1 MWNLGREPST
11 DDLTVTSAS
20 SPHHYSH
27 NNNKSSN
34 QKSLEAS
41 AAAAGSLRPSA
52 LHLPQAQPD
61 ISLLEAQP
69 DPPAP
74 FTIDTS
80 HYNTSRVVINPGTP
94 TEPTYELEKKGHT
107 SVIRVSY
114 PGPGDHIHH
123 QPPPPQ
129 QQTVLKSFQP
139 GGGVAASDRTSAS
152 QQQHHHHS
160 SSHHQQQTS
169 SSNRDVTSAPPKHR
183 SRSPPSSSSLTASS
197 GGPAATVPIV
207 QRVPP
212 PPIRQ
217 DSAMGLESFHFV
229 AVLGRGH
236 FGKVSEQFFF
246 HSACIFNKKARFG
259 KLICK
264 VKQG

>member
-246 HSACIFNKKARFG
+246 IVHAFLTR
-259 KLICK
+259 
-264 VKQG
+264 KQDLAN

>member
-1 MWNLGREPST
+1 LLQEFEVWNLGTEPST

-20 SPHHYSH
+20 SAHHYSTH

-34 QKSLEAS
+34 QKSS
-41 AAAAGSLRPSA
+41 DNVGSNLRPSA

-69 DPPAP
+69 EPPPP

-114 PGPGDHIHH
+114 PGPGDYHQLSQQ

-129 QQTVLKSFQP
+129 PTVLKSFQP
-139 GGGVAASDRTSAS
+139 GGPTNDRTSNS
-152 QQQHHHHS
+152 HHS
-160 SSHHQQQTS
+160 HQLNPPHHQPSSHRDVS
-169 SSNRDVTSAPPKHR
+169 SSGKHR
-183 SRSPPSSSSLTASS
+183 SRSPPSSSAVAAS
-197 GGPAATVPIV
+197 VPIV
-207 QRVPP
+207 QRVAP

-217 DSAMGLESFHFV
+217 DSAMGLESFNFV

-236 FGKVSEQFFF
+236 FGKVS
-246 HSACIFNKKARFG
+246 
-259 KLICK
+259 
-264 VKQG
+264 

>member
-1 MWNLGREPST
+1 MWNLGTEGRT
-11 DDLTVTSAS
+11 DDLTVTSAGS
-20 SPHHYSH
+20 HHYSTTH

-34 QKSLEAS
+34 QKSS
-41 AAAAGSLRPSA
+41 GDIRPSA

-114 PGPGDHIHH
+114 PGPADHQQPAVPHH
-123 QPPPPQ
+123 QQPPQQQPPQ

-139 GGGVAASDRTSAS
+139 SGGVVLPSLPTSAS
-152 QQQHHHHS
+152 HHH
-160 SSHHQQQTS
+160 Q
-169 SSNRDVTSAPPKHR
+169 SNRDVHHPPKHR
-183 SRSPPSSSSLTASS
+183 SRSPPSSSV
-197 GGPAATVPIV
+197 GGGSTTTTGQGVV
-207 QRVPP
+207 QRVAP

-236 FGKVSEQFFF
+236 FGKVR
-246 HSACIFNKKARFG
+246 I
-259 KLICK
+259 ICK
-264 VKQG
+264 LK